1 MDSLFRGND
10 NCLTFFR
17 FIIIKKTDYF
27 KLYHFVRKKRA
38 IEIISRNKSTLNSPE
53 LARAYYFKGDYIN
66 AQKQYEHLLDSD
78 QNNIEYH
85 VNLAICYYNNGHSE
99 EAKIAIE
106 KLNNLR
112 TDYKFGAVDYG
123 WSQYYAALGE
133 KDLAIRFLLKAVA
146 QGYNYTPSTFQND
159 PHFIVIKES
168 PEFTNRIMNYWKNK
182 TL

>member
-1 MDSLFRGND
+1 MGFAGIQLLNSNQKEKA
-10 NCLTFFR
+10 NV
-17 FIIIKKTDYF
+17 YF
-27 KLYHFVRKKRA
+27 NK
-38 IEIISRNKSTLNSPE
+38 IISRNKSTLNSPE